1 MEGMLTFCA
10 FAFVVYIVIPFVI
23 LKIKG
28 TAEGR
33 SEGEEFF
40 LIMIKMSFSLL
51 GINLIGLIIKVLHG
65 ILT

>member
-1 MEGMLTFCA
+1 MLTFCA